1 MEEVDEQFMAE
12 TIKAMSA
19 IAILMAL
26 FAAVALLWGV
36 L

>member
-1 MEEVDEQFMAE
+1 MEEVDEQFMNE

>member
-19 IAILMAL
+19 IAILMAI
-26 FAAVALLWGV
+26 FAVAALLWSV